1 MSWKFGDMVQSIEI
15 ETNVSVNTPVQFVK
29 LDYADLETV
38 LDVAI
43 GFNVE
48 EINSCDVLGLIEI
61 PY

>member
-1 MSWKFGDMVQSIEI
+1 MVQSIEI

-29 LDYADLETV
+29 LDEGYADLETV

>member
-1 MSWKFGDMVQSIEI
+1 MVQSIEV
-15 ETNVSVNTPVQFVK
+15 ETNVSVNTPVQFIK
-29 LDYADLETV
+29 LDEGYADLETV

>member
-1 MSWKFGDMVQSIEI
+1 MVQSIEI
-15 ETNVSVNTPVQFVK
+15 ETNVSVNTPVQFIK
-29 LDYADLETV
+29 LDEGYADLETV